1 MQFLPLSTVC
11 NASSDNIGARRLHTV
26 LERILSDISFSA
38 PQKAEEAKKE
48 GKERFT
54 YLIDEAK
61 VAEVMTPLLK
71 KQDLSK
77 YVL

>member
-1 MQFLPLSTVC
+1 ML
-11 NASSDNIGARRLHTV
+11 DNIGARRLHTV

-38 PQKAEEAKKE
+38 PQRAEEARRD
-48 GKERFT
+48 GLERFR
-54 YLIDEAK
+54 YVVDEAK
-61 VAEVMTPLLK
+61 VAEVMQPLLK